1 MRHKNVNGIRNRNHL
16 LCCLSVVPVVVAVA
30 VVVAAMQTND
40 SSKDVAD
47 KAKRENVSAQFK
59 SCPRERGKRE
69 REREKGRQREEGK
82 G

>member
-16 LCCLSVVPVVVAVA
+16 LCCLSVVPVVVAVAVA

-59 SCPRERGKRE
+59 SCPRERGR
-69 REREKGRQREEGK
+69 R
-82 G
+82 